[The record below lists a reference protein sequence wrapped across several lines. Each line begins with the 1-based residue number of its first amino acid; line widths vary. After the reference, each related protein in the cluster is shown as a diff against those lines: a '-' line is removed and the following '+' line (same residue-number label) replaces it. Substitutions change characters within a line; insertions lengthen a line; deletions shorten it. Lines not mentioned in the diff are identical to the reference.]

1 MTKYKN
7 FHKSRD
13 FHFRF
18 ISFFI
23 FVVFTR
29 YRNFAASN
37 FKFYKI
43 MERKNVKVKGSALIT
58 AENEVFFTPY
68 RKLPPEDAKWK
79 ILAAAPCGIIRK
91 TDKVLQIRLTYSATE
106 INKSKIVDDFIH
118 LLYKVK

>member
-1 MTKYKN
+1 MTNYKN

-13 FHFRF
+13 FHLELLAFYF
-18 ISFFI
+18 LL
-23 FVVFTR
+23 VCAR

-37 FKFYKI
+37 FKFFKI